1 MEISPLQD
9 PIELF
14 GEWMKAAS
22 QSELNDPDAA
32 ALATVGKDG
41 QPSVRM
47 ILFRNVDKKGFYF
60 YTNMKSRK
68 GRELTDNPRAA
79 ICFHWKSLLRQVRV
93 EGKVESVPAPIV
105 DAYFKTRYLLN
116 RLSAWASRQSEPL
129 SSRNELEDRVRE
141 YELKFQGQEV
151 PLPPHWVGYC
161 VVPEKIEFWEQ
172 SKGRLHDRF
181 LFTKTGHDWS
191 MCRLNP

>member
-14 GEWMKAAS
+14 EEWMKAAS

-32 ALATVGKDG
+32 SLATVGKDG

-60 YTNMKSRK
+60 HTNMKSKK
-68 GRELTDNPRAA
+68 GRELTENPRVA
-79 ICFHWKSLLRQVRV
+79 ICFHWKSLLRQVRI
-93 EGKVESVPAPIV
+93 EGKVESVPAPTV
-105 DAYFKTRYLLN
+105 EAYFKTRYLLN
-116 RLSAWASRQSEPL
+116 RISAWASRQSEPL
-129 SSRNELEDRVRE
+129 SSRNELEDRVKK
-141 YELKFQGQEV
+141 YEQKFQGQEV
-151 PLPPHWVGYC
+151 PLPPNWVGYC
-161 VVPEKIEFWEQ
+161 VIPEKIEFWEQ

-181 LFTKTGHDWS
+181 LFTKTEHNWN